1 MNGTTV
7 RVRLAVPSDRTSA
20 AAMVREF
27 MIEMRDRGSEVIPSD
42 RSLAFYMSLFD
53 NYTSGE
59 ILGAAIISG
68 GGCGISLAGHVH
80 PLDLVHG
87 QTATGWLTYVRPQFR
102 GNGLGSTLRAMLR
115 DTLRRQGF
123 TAIAAGYH
131 IWNEPSIRLAESR
144 GFQSKQLYG
153 YESLGVSEEIE

>member
-1 MNGTTV
+1 MTVASDNRV
-7 RVRLAVPSDRTSA
+7 RVAVSGDRSMA
-20 AAMVREF
+20 AAMIREF
-27 MIEMRDRGSEVIPSD
+27 MVEMRDRGSEVIPSD
-42 RSLAFYMSLFD
+42 RSLAFYLSLFD

-59 ILGAAIISG
+59 ILGVAIISG
-68 GGCGISLAGHVH
+68 GGGGVSMAGHVH

-102 GNGLGSTLRAMLR
+102 GNGLGSTLRILLR
-115 DTLRRQGF
+115 NTLRRQGF

-131 IWNEPSIRLAESR
+131 IWNESSIRLAESR

-153 YESLGVSEEIE
+153 YELLGEPE